1 MKHMKKIHS
10 NNKTKTVT
18 IISLWTRRVHG
29 PGSRHAY
36 DVSIP
41 GKPTVTEMLR
51 DAYAI
56 TNMDGRP
63 HGKQIWSTTSGDMM
77 VVDGVYFLV
86 ASVGF
91 HLLTR
96 KEADQE
102 IVLADSLGWDEW
114 NTRNL
119 WNENQ
124 PGVPIVRE

>member
-1 MKHMKKIHS
+1 
-10 NNKTKTVT
+10 
-18 IISLWTRRVHG
+18 
-29 PGSRHAY
+29 
-36 DVSIP
+36 
-41 GKPTVTEMLR
+41 
-51 DAYAI
+51 
-56 TNMDGRP
+56 MDGRP